1 MHAAPA
7 RLCRGCRRCPA
18 TFASLLRD
26 FPQEFQPLGKK
37 PTIAVLATAR
47 LMARITWQLLD
58 AASGLHERSLRTN
71 TSEASLLSGLPG
83 WRAWPRKC
91 RNRSKILPIPPK
103 KTFPSRSKIILVGR
117 EAERFDDAPLIRAGD
132 LIIIMNVGQHSPPRR
147 ELWSYHHP
155 SFKTI
160 PPKEG
165 FVSSNSQVSTRR
177 PILRQFR
184 NLTF

>member
-1 MHAAPA
+1 M
-7 RLCRGCRRCPA
+7 
-18 TFASLLRD
+18 
-26 FPQEFQPLGKK
+26 
-37 PTIAVLATAR
+37 
-47 LMARITWQLLD
+47 
-58 AASGLHERSLRTN
+58 RTN

-103 KTFPSRSKIILVGR
+103 KTFRSRSKIILVGR
-117 EAERFDDAPLIRAGD
+117 EAERFDDAPLTRAGD

-147 ELWSYHHP
+147 ELWSYNHP

-177 PILRQFR
+177 PILRQFETYL
-184 NLTF
+184 LTRSSRFFQRMYYCNVGHNRTRQSRGHPRICAK